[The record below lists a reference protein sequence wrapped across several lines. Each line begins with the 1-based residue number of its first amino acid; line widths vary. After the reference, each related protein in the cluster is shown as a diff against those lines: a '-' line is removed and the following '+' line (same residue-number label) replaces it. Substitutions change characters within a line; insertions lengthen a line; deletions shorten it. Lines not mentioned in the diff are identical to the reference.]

1 MMKVMVMLLLAPAVT
16 IMLSTVSVHAV
27 DKMVPS
33 SLLAKVAQRE
43 QKFRHILTL
52 PTLAVQQQNRFLQ
65 NFTSTSPTPA
75 PLSGQC
81 AFLTSETTFKNTT
94 CMCEEG
100 MFHALIDLR
109 YTGELT

>member
-1 MMKVMVMLLLAPAVT
+1 
-16 IMLSTVSVHAV
+16 
-27 DKMVPS
+27 MVPS
-33 SLLAKVAQRE
+33 SVLSKAAQRE
-43 QKFRHILTL
+43 QKFRQILTL

-109 YTGELT
+109 YTGELA